1 MTTDFRVRSLSP
13 VSAMYRQGA
22 RRAGQ
27 GPSAMSSQST
37 ARAPSIRTKPRS
49 APVRS
54 VAYTYAPSPESLWVH
69 NTPGCAR
76 LTATPEL
83 SFTRRLCNVPVRVTP
98 GMPWSV
104 SRRRITAPKE
114 IGLLGPRQGVIFRP
128 MLAGLRSR
136 RVEKLPDQVVLRG
149 RILFLAEDAELVRR
163 QLAGED
169 IDWHPETR
177 LRDNISTD
185 EITPAYIC
193 YYYDET
199 LGDFPYL
206 GLKCGDEFPITRG
219 SVKRG
224 GFVASVSG
232 KRRGKGSSREQS
244 PYAEMCAG
252 IKLVVAENIERIYR
266 ENCQNLGVLATT
278 DFSIIDKVRR
288 GEAIPLSAFT
298 AGEGEITR
306 GIIEYG
312 GLFNFNVARL
322 QGKVALSPPATPPR
336 PMTLGEKIMARHWV
350 VDPSTGK
357 VGVPA
362 VKPGDEGFIVSDI
375 RFSHEYV
382 TPMAAIFFE
391 QLVGQDE
398 KVHDPGSILM
408 FRDHL
413 TFLGEAMTPERV
425 KEGLLDVAL
434 ELEKKQRAFAEKQGI
449 RLYGEL
455 RLGHHGSEAICHSK
469 ILEGHAEPGMVI
481 IGSDSHTPHAGAVG
495 CVAFGVGTTAIFNS
509 WITKDVRLTVPE
521 TVKVVVRG
529 RKPDNV
535 TAKDFMLEILR
546 HPYVKSGRA
555 IGKLVEYCGD
565 AVESLS
571 VDERATMTNMTA
583 EVGGFTGYVAPDEKT
598 VAYLVEYRGMTRDAA
613 GRLCRGLSSD
623 AGAEYCQVIEI
634 DAGAIR
640 PLVALPGDPG
650 NGRSIPEA
658 ADRVRVDIAY
668 AGSCTAGKK
677 EDMDMYARVLEEAAE
692 RGERVAPWVRFYIQ
706 CGSQDVKRY
715 CEARGYLELFRKV
728 GATFLEPSCGA
739 CINAGPGV
747 SKTGAEVTI
756 SAINRNFPGRSGPGQ
771 LYLANPYTVAAS
783 AIAGYITEW
792 QPGMALAEPSA

>member
-1 MTTDFRVRSLSP
+1 MLDRLKSRP
-13 VSAMYRQGA
+13 VHR
-22 RRAGQ
+22 
-27 GPSAMSSQST
+27 
-37 ARAPSIRTKPRS
+37 
-49 APVRS
+49 
-54 VAYTYAPSPESLWVH
+54 
-69 NTPGCAR
+69 
-76 LTATPEL
+76 
-83 SFTRRLCNVPVRVTP
+83 
-98 GMPWSV
+98 
-104 SRRRITAPKE
+104 
-114 IGLLGPRQGVIFRP
+114 
-128 MLAGLRSR
+128 
-136 RVEKLPDQVVLRG
+136 LPDKVRFPG
-149 RILFLAEDAELVRR
+149 RVLFLAEDASVVRR

-169 IDWHPETR
+169 LAGTPAVK

-206 GLKCGDEFPITRG
+206 GLKCGDEFPVVRG
-219 SVKRG
+219 SVRAG

-252 IKLVVAENIERIYR
+252 IRLVVAENIERIYR
-266 ENCQNLGVLATT
+266 ENCQNLGIFTTT
-278 DFSIIDKVRR
+278 DFSVIERVRR
-288 GEAIPLSAFT
+288 GEEIPLAVFT
-298 AGEGEITR
+298 EGEGEITR

-312 GLFNFNVARL
+312 GLFNYNLARL
-322 QGKVALSPPATPPR
+322 QGQVRVSPPTTRPR
-336 PMTLGEKIMARHWV
+336 PMTLGEKILARRWV
-350 VDPSTGK
+350 VDAAQGRI
-357 VGVPA
+357 GVPA
-362 VKPGDEGFIVSDI
+362 VKPGDEGFVLTDI

-391 QLVGQDE
+391 QLVGAGE
-398 KVHDPGSILM
+398 PINDPGSVLF

-413 TFLGEAMTPERV
+413 TFLPEVMTPERV

-434 ELEKKQRAFAEKQGI
+434 QLEKKQRAFAEAQGV

-455 RLGHHGSEAICHSK
+455 RLGAHGSEAICHSK
-469 ILEGHAEPGMVI
+469 ILESHAEPGQII

-509 WITKDVRLTVPE
+509 WITKDVRVTVPQ

-529 RKPDNV
+529 RKPANV

-546 HPYVKSGRA
+546 HPYVKNGHA
-555 IGKLVEYCGD
+555 IGKLVEYAGD
-565 AVESLS
+565 AVEALS

-583 EVGGFTGYVAPDEKT
+583 EVGGFTGYVAPDAKT
-598 VAYLVEYRGMTRDAA
+598 VEYLMAYRGMTRDAA
-613 GRLCRGLSSD
+613 ERRIAGLASD
-623 AGAEYCQVIEI
+623 PGAEYCENIEI
-634 DAGAIR
+634 DASGIR
-640 PLVALPGDPG
+640 PMIALPGDPG
-650 NGRSIPEA
+650 NGMSVAETAPP
-658 ADRVRVDIAY
+658 VRVDIAY

-677 EDMDMYARVLEEAAE
+677 EDMDMYARVLAAAAA
-692 RGERVAPWVRFYIQ
+692 RGERVAPWVRFFIQ

-715 CEARGYLELFRKV
+715 CEERGYLDVFRQV

-747 SKTGAEVTI
+747 SRTREEVTI

-783 AIAGYITEW
+783 ALSGYITEW
-792 QPGMALAEPSA
+792 KPEDTQMAAGSRQQ

>member
-1 MTTDFRVRSLSP
+1 
-13 VSAMYRQGA
+13 
-22 RRAGQ
+22 
-27 GPSAMSSQST
+27 
-37 ARAPSIRTKPRS
+37 
-49 APVRS
+49 
-54 VAYTYAPSPESLWVH
+54 
-69 NTPGCAR
+69 
-76 LTATPEL
+76 
-83 SFTRRLCNVPVRVTP
+83 
-98 GMPWSV
+98 
-104 SRRRITAPKE
+104 
-114 IGLLGPRQGVIFRP
+114 
-128 MLAGLRSR
+128 MLAALRSR
-136 RVEKLPDQVVLRG
+136 WVEKLPDQVVLRG
-149 RILFLAEDAELVRR
+149 RILFLAEDADLVRR
-163 QLAGED
+163 QLDGQD
-169 IDWHPETR
+169 IDWQPTSK

-206 GLKCGDEFPITRG
+206 GLKCGEEFPITRG

-322 QGKVALSPPATPPR
+322 QGKVALSPPDTPPR

-413 TFLGEAMTPERV
+413 TFLSEAMTPERV

-521 TVKVVVRG
+521 TVKVIVSG

-613 GRLCRGLSSD
+613 ERLCRGLSSD

-658 ADRVRVDIAY
+658 AERVRVDIAY

>member
-1 MTTDFRVRSLSP
+1 MP
-13 VSAMYRQGA
+13 C
-22 RRAGQ
+22 
-27 GPSAMSSQST
+27 
-37 ARAPSIRTKPRS
+37 
-49 APVRS
+49 S
-54 VAYTYAPSPESLWVH
+54 VK
-69 NTPGCAR
+69 
-76 LTATPEL
+76 
-83 SFTRRLCNVPVRVTP
+83 
-98 GMPWSV
+98 
-104 SRRRITAPKE
+104 RRRSTAPKE
-114 IGLLGPRQGVIFRP
+114 IRLLGTRQGVIFRP
-128 MLAGLRSR
+128 MLAALRSR
-136 RVEKLPDQVVLRG
+136 RVEKLPDQVMLRG
-149 RILFLAEDAELVRR
+149 RILFLTEDAALVRR
-163 QLAGED
+163 QLDGQD
-169 IDWHPETR
+169 IDWQPATK

-219 SVKRG
+219 AVKRG

-252 IKLVVAENIERIYR
+252 IRLVVAENIERIYR
-266 ENCQNLGVLATT
+266 ENCQNLGLLTTT
-278 DFSIIDKVRR
+278 DFSIIEKVRR

-312 GLFNFNVARL
+312 GLFNFNVARS
-322 QGKVALSPPATPPR
+322 QGRVQLTPPGTPPR
-336 PMTLGEKIMARHWV
+336 PMTLGEKIIARHWV
-350 VDPSTGK
+350 VDPSRAK
-357 VGVPA
+357 IGVPA
-362 VKPGDEGFIVSDI
+362 VKPGDEGFVVTDI

-391 QLVGQDE
+391 QLVGPDE
-398 KVHDPGSILM
+398 KVFDPGSILM

-434 ELEKKQRAFAEKQGI
+434 QLEQKQRQFAEKQGI
-449 RLYGEL
+449 KLYGEL
-455 RLGHHGSEAICHSK
+455 RLGRHGSEAICHSK

-509 WITKDVRLTVPE
+509 WLTKDVRLSVPE
-521 TVKVVVRG
+521 TVKIVVRG
-529 RKPDNV
+529 KKPDNV

-546 HPYVKSGRA
+546 HPYVRSGQA
-555 IGKLVEYCGD
+555 IGKLVEYGGD
-565 AVESLS
+565 AVGSLS

-583 EVGGFTGYVAPDEKT
+583 EVGGFTGYVAPDAKT
-598 VAYLVEYRGMTRDAA
+598 VAYLMEYRGMSRADAE
-613 GRLCRGLSSD
+613 RLCAGLTSD
-623 AGAEYCQVIEI
+623 AGAEYCEVIEV
-634 DAGAIR
+634 DAASIR
-640 PLVALPGDPG
+640 PMIALPGDPG
-650 NGRSIPEA
+650 NGLHIDDVTQRIK
-658 ADRVRVDIAY
+658 VDIAY

-677 EDMDMYARVLEEAAE
+677 EDMDMYARVLAEAAG
-692 RGERVAPWVRFYIQ
+692 RGERVAPWVRFFIQ

-715 CEARGYLELFRKV
+715 CEEKGYLDVFRRV

-747 SKTGAEVTI
+747 SKTREEVTI

-783 AIAGYITEW
+783 AITGYITAWE
-792 QPGMALAEPSA
+792 PGMVLETSRSG

>member
-1 MTTDFRVRSLSP
+1 
-13 VSAMYRQGA
+13 
-22 RRAGQ
+22 
-27 GPSAMSSQST
+27 
-37 ARAPSIRTKPRS
+37 
-49 APVRS
+49 
-54 VAYTYAPSPESLWVH
+54 
-69 NTPGCAR
+69 
-76 LTATPEL
+76 
-83 SFTRRLCNVPVRVTP
+83 
-98 GMPWSV
+98 
-104 SRRRITAPKE
+104 
-114 IGLLGPRQGVIFRP
+114 
-128 MLAGLRSR
+128 MLAALRSR

-149 RILFLAEDAELVRR
+149 RILFLAEDSGLVRR
-163 QLAGED
+163 QLAGQD
-169 IDWHPETR
+169 IDWSPTTK

-206 GLKCGDEFPITRG
+206 GLKCGEEFPITRG

-322 QGKVALSPPATPPR
+322 QGKVALSPPATPAR
-336 PMTLGEKIMARHWV
+336 PMTLGEKIIARHWV
-350 VDPSTGK
+350 LDPSKGK

-521 TVKVVVRG
+521 TVKVVVSG

-546 HPYVKSGRA
+546 HPYVKSGHA

-598 VAYLVEYRGMTRDAA
+598 VAYLMEYRGMTRDAA
-613 GRLCRGLSSD
+613 ERRCRGLSSD
-623 AGAEYCQVIEI
+623 AGAEYCYVIEI

-650 NGRSIPEA
+650 NGRSIAGA
-658 ADRVRVDIAY
+658 AERVRVDIAY

-728 GATFLEPSCGA
+728 GAEFLEPSCGA

-792 QPGMALAEPSA
+792 QPGMALAERSA

>member
-1 MTTDFRVRSLSP
+1 MGSQPDQSDRLKVRAVGARGLEPERLELRRDVARGEPAAPRAGGASLEQIIGEVADMRVPCRAAYRREGRWRGGRSLPMKWGQPGDDQYRDSKPTSRGQHRVSSGFALLRPEPAVQFSHMLHALQSRP
-13 VSAMYRQGA
+13 VER
-22 RRAGQ
+22 
-27 GPSAMSSQST
+27 
-37 ARAPSIRTKPRS
+37 
-49 APVRS
+49 
-54 VAYTYAPSPESLWVH
+54 
-69 NTPGCAR
+69 
-76 LTATPEL
+76 
-83 SFTRRLCNVPVRVTP
+83 
-98 GMPWSV
+98 
-104 SRRRITAPKE
+104 
-114 IGLLGPRQGVIFRP
+114 
-128 MLAGLRSR
+128 
-136 RVEKLPDQVVLRG
+136 LPDLVRLEG
-149 RILFLAEDAELVRR
+149 RILFLTEDPALVRS
-163 QLAGED
+163 QLAGQD
-169 IDWHPETR
+169 LDWTPASK

-206 GLKCGDEFPITRG
+206 GLKCGEEFPITRG
-219 SVKRG
+219 AVKRG

-266 ENCQNLGVLATT
+266 ENCQNLGVLTTT
-278 DFSIIDKVRR
+278 DFSIIDKARR

-306 GIIEYG
+306 GIIEHG

-322 QGKVALSPPATPPR
+322 QGKVVLSPPATPPR
-336 PMTLGEKIMARHWV
+336 PMTLGEKIIARHWV
-350 VDPSTGK
+350 VDPSKGTI
-357 VGVPA
+357 GVPA
-362 VKPGDEGFIVSDI
+362 VKPGDEGFVVTDV

-391 QLVGQDE
+391 QLVGPDE
-398 KVHDPGSILM
+398 KVLDPGSILM

-413 TFLGEAMTPERV
+413 TFLGDAMTPERV

-434 ELEKKQRAFAEKQGI
+434 ELEKKQRAFAQKQGI

-509 WITKDVRLTVPE
+509 WITRDVRLTVPE

-529 RKPDNV
+529 RKPENV

-583 EVGGFTGYVAPDEKT
+583 EVGGFTGYVAPDDKT
-598 VAYLVEYRGMTRDAA
+598 VAYLMEYRGITRDHAE
-613 GRLCRGLSSD
+613 RLCRGLSSD
-623 AGAEYCQVIEI
+623 AGAEYCEVIEI
-634 DAGAIR
+634 DAGAVR
-640 PLVALPGDPG
+640 PLIALPGDPG
-650 NGRSIPEA
+650 NGRYIGEA
-658 ADRVRVDIAY
+658 AERVRVDIAY

-715 CEARGYLELFRKV
+715 CESQGYLELFQKV

-747 SKTGAEVTI
+747 SKTGEEVTI

-792 QPGMALAEPSA
+792 QPGMALAEPSAST

>member
-1 MTTDFRVRSLSP
+1 
-13 VSAMYRQGA
+13 
-22 RRAGQ
+22 
-27 GPSAMSSQST
+27 
-37 ARAPSIRTKPRS
+37 
-49 APVRS
+49 
-54 VAYTYAPSPESLWVH
+54 
-69 NTPGCAR
+69 
-76 LTATPEL
+76 
-83 SFTRRLCNVPVRVTP
+83 
-98 GMPWSV
+98 
-104 SRRRITAPKE
+104 
-114 IGLLGPRQGVIFRP
+114 
-128 MLAGLRSR
+128 
-136 RVEKLPDQVVLRG
+136 
-149 RILFLAEDAELVRR
+149 LFLAEDAALVQR
-163 QLAGED
+163 QLDGED
-169 IDWHPETR
+169 LAWRPSIK

-206 GLKCGDEFPITRG
+206 GLKCGEAFPITRG

-252 IKLVVAENIERIYR
+252 IKLVIAENIERIYR
-266 ENCQNLGVLATT
+266 ENCQNLGVLTTT
-278 DFSIIDKVRR
+278 DFGIIDKVRR

-322 QGKVALSPPATPPR
+322 QGKVVLSPPATARR
-336 PMTLGEKIMARHWV
+336 PMTLGEKIIARHWV
-350 VDPSTGK
+350 VDPSRGQI
-357 VGVPA
+357 GVPA
-362 VKPGDEGFIVSDI
+362 VKPGDEGFVVTDI

-434 ELEKKQRAFAEKQGI
+434 ELEKKQRTFAQKQGI
-449 RLYGEL
+449 KLYGEL

-509 WITKDVRLTVPE
+509 WITRDVRLTVPE

-529 RKPDNV
+529 KKPDNV

-546 HPYVKSGRA
+546 HPYVKSGQA

-583 EVGGFTGYVAPDEKT
+583 EVGGFTGYVAPDAKT
-598 VAYLVEYRGMTRDAA
+598 VAYLMEYRGMSRQAA
-613 GRLCRGLSSD
+613 ERLCGDLASD
-623 AGAEYCQVIEI
+623 PAAEYCHVIEI

-640 PLVALPGDPG
+640 PLIALPGDPG
-650 NGRSIPEA
+650 NGRSIGEA
-658 ADRVRVDIAY
+658 AERVRVDIAY

-715 CEARGYLELFRKV
+715 CEERGYLELFRRV

-747 SKTGAEVTI
+747 SKSGEEVTI

-792 QPGMALAEPSA
+792 QPGMALAGGSV

>member
-1 MTTDFRVRSLSP
+1 
-13 VSAMYRQGA
+13 
-22 RRAGQ
+22 
-27 GPSAMSSQST
+27 
-37 ARAPSIRTKPRS
+37 
-49 APVRS
+49 
-54 VAYTYAPSPESLWVH
+54 
-69 NTPGCAR
+69 
-76 LTATPEL
+76 
-83 SFTRRLCNVPVRVTP
+83 
-98 GMPWSV
+98 
-104 SRRRITAPKE
+104 
-114 IGLLGPRQGVIFRP
+114 
-128 MLAGLRSR
+128 MLAALRSR
-136 RVEKLPDQVVLRG
+136 PVEKLPEQVRFTG
-149 RILFLAEDAELVRR
+149 RVLFLAEDAGLVRR
-163 QLAGED
+163 QLDGED
-169 IDWHPETR
+169 LEWRPGIK
-177 LRDNISTD
+177 LRDDISTD

-193 YYYDET
+193 YYYDAT

-206 GLKCGDEFPITRG
+206 GLKCGEEFPVTRG
-219 SVKRG
+219 AVKRG
-224 GFVASVSG
+224 GFVAAVSG

-266 ENCQNLGVLATT
+266 ENCQNLGILTTT
-278 DFSIIDKVRR
+278 DFAMLERVRR
-288 GEAIPLSAFT
+288 GEPIPLSAFT

-322 QGKVALSPPATPPR
+322 QGKVVLTPPRTPRR
-336 PMTLGEKIMARHWV
+336 PMTLGEKVIARHWV
-350 VDPSTGK
+350 VDPARGA

-362 VKPGDEGFIVSDI
+362 VQPGDEGFVVTDI

-391 QLVGQDE
+391 ELVGADE
-398 KVHDPGSILM
+398 KVSDPASVLL

-434 ELEKKQRAFAEKQGI
+434 ELEKKQRAFAQKQGI
-449 RLYGEL
+449 KLYGEL

-469 ILEGHAEPGMVI
+469 ILEGHAEPGMIV

-495 CVAFGVGTTAIFNS
+495 CIAFGVGTTAIFNS
-509 WITKDVRLTVPE
+509 WITKDVRLTVPD

-529 RKPDNV
+529 TKPDNV

-583 EVGGFTGYVAPDEKT
+583 EVGGFTGYVAPDERT
-598 VAYLVEYRGMTRDAA
+598 VEYLMAYRGMARAEAERRCAHWASDPDA
-613 GRLCRGLSSD
+613 R
-623 AGAEYCQVIEI
+623 YCEVIEM
-634 DAGAIR
+634 DATRVR
-640 PLVALPGDPG
+640 PMIALPGDPG
-650 NGRSIPEA
+650 NGRAIEESE
-658 ADRVRVDIAY
+658 RVRVDIAY

-677 EDMDMYARVLEEAAE
+677 EDMDMYARVLEGAAAQ
-692 RGERVAPWVRFYIQ
+692 GQRVAPWVRFYIQ

-715 CEARGYLELFRKV
+715 CEERGYLELFRRV

-747 SKTGAEVTI
+747 SKTRDEVTI

-771 LYLANPYTVAAS
+771 LYLANPFTVAAS
-783 AIAGYITEW
+783 AIAGHITEW
-792 QPGMALAEPSA
+792 QPGMAFAAPSA

>member
-1 MTTDFRVRSLSP
+1 ML
-13 VSAMYRQGA
+13 
-22 RRAGQ
+22 
-27 GPSAMSSQST
+27 
-37 ARAPSIRTKPRS
+37 RT
-49 APVRS
+49 
-54 VAYTYAPSPESLWVH
+54 L
-69 NTPGCAR
+69 
-76 LTATPEL
+76 
-83 SFTRRLCNVPVRVTP
+83 
-98 GMPWSV
+98 
-104 SRRRITAPKE
+104 
-114 IGLLGPRQGVIFRP
+114 Q
-128 MLAGLRSR
+128 SR
-136 RVEKLPDQVVLRG
+136 RVERLPELVRLQG
-149 RILFLAEDAELVRR
+149 RILFLAADAALVRS
-163 QLAGED
+163 QLEGQDLAWTPAIG
-169 IDWHPETR
+169 

-206 GLKCGDEFPITRG
+206 GLKCGEEFPITRA

-252 IKLVVAENIERIYR
+252 IKLVIAENIERIYR
-266 ENCQNLGVLATT
+266 ENCQNLGVLTTT
-278 DFSIIDKVRR
+278 DFSIIERVQR
-288 GEAIPLSAFT
+288 GEAIPLTAFT
-298 AGEGEITR
+298 QGEGEITR

-322 QGKVALSPPATPPR
+322 QSKVILARPDTAPR
-336 PMTLGEKIMARHWV
+336 PMTLGEKILARHWV
-350 VDPSTGK
+350 VDPAQGK

-362 VKPGDEGFIVSDI
+362 VKPGDEGFVVTDI

-391 QLVGQDE
+391 QLVGKDE
-398 KVHDPGSILM
+398 QVSDPASILM

-413 TFLGEAMTPERV
+413 TFLPEAMTPERV

-434 ELEKKQRAFAEKQGI
+434 QLEKKQRAFAAKQGI
-449 RLYGEL
+449 KLYGEL

-529 RKPDNV
+529 SKPDNV
-535 TAKDFMLEILR
+535 TAKDFMLEVLR
-546 HPYVKSGRA
+546 HPYVKSGQA

-583 EVGGFTGYVAPDEKT
+583 EVGGFTGYVAPDAKT
-598 VAYLVEYRGMTRDAA
+598 VEYLVEYRGMSRAEAARRCAGLASDRD
-613 GRLCRGLSSD
+613 
-623 AGAEYCQVIEI
+623 AEYCEVIEL

-640 PLVALPGDPG
+640 PMMALPGDPG
-650 NGRSIPEA
+650 NGQDIGTA
-658 ADRVRVDIAY
+658 AQRIRVDIAY

-677 EDMDMYARVLEEAAE
+677 EDMDMYARVLAEAAE
-692 RGERVAPWVRFYIQ
+692 RGARVAPWVRFYIQ

-715 CEARGYLELFRKV
+715 CEERGYLELFQKV

-747 SKTGAEVTI
+747 SKTRDEVTI

-783 AIAGYITEW
+783 AITGYITEW
-792 QPGMALAEPSA
+792 QAGMALAPAE